1 MSNWYAKGEGLS
13 LLCPR
18 QTAQST
24 HALLLIQCHYGAFNI
39 TNYNLSECE
48 NQMGKMGSKP
58 LVATRQKKRE
68 NDTLVSHDTN
78 VREQMFVQHSW
89 NKA

>member
-1 MSNWYAKGEGLS
+1 
-13 LLCPR
+13 
-18 QTAQST
+18 
-24 HALLLIQCHYGAFNI
+24 
-39 TNYNLSECE
+39 
-48 NQMGKMGSKP
+48 MGKMGSKP